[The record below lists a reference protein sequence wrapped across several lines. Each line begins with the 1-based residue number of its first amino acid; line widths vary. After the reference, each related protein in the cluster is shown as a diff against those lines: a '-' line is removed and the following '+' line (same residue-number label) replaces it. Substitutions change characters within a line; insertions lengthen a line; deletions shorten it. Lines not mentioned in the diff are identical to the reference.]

1 MLLKFTK
8 FTGKHLCF
16 VKFLRSLFF
25 TEHLRW
31 LLLIRGQKLGKSRY
45 QTFSVLSNI
54 VWFFYCL
61 HKHFIQ
67 DCTRPAKRFHDKILK
82 NDPSVFK
89 LNSFSKFVEKNNEN
103 IMKIIFKTSDV
114 IIISDRYIRTKIAS
128 SVYQLPGLQM
138 TYDVGKKF
146 IFIFLTRYRNT
157 LRVSGNEKKTNITKY
172 F

>member
-1 MLLKFTK
+1 
-8 FTGKHLCF
+8 
-16 VKFLRSLFF
+16 
-25 TEHLRW
+25 
-31 LLLIRGQKLGKSRY
+31 
-45 QTFSVLSNI
+45 
-54 VWFFYCL
+54 
-61 HKHFIQ
+61 
-67 DCTRPAKRFHDKILK
+67 
-82 NDPSVFK
+82 
-89 LNSFSKFVEKNNEN
+89 
-103 IMKIIFKTSDV
+103 MKIIFKTSDV